1 MLNSLFFRMR
11 FVHWVGISLLL
22 INAFVL
28 TDNTTSKVIQVI
40 IALVILLHD
49 LDEKYFG
56 VNITKK
62 IIKKLEN
69 FNSEQDIDIDTKF
82 ASEYTEMIKQINKFT
97 KKTDEAFLLQN
108 ITQEITTQVNTLN
121 NMAHNLQKAFNE
133 TGDKTLDL
141 EKSTSYIVDESIKN
155 LDFSQDT
162 LNALKNSM
170 DKLLQ
175 TSQIMSN
182 FATQVQLAHESE
194 VELSTSLEN
203 LTRDAE
209 EIKSVLDIISDIA
222 EQTNLLALNAAIEAA
237 RAGEHGRGF
246 AVVAD
251 EVRKLAENTQK
262 SLTAINASISIIVQ
276 NISSAS
282 QQVQS
287 NASGAVKLV
296 EMSDSMKITIDE
308 LRETTQTTYDLS
320 ISDIENSENIKN
332 SAQDALNKI
341 TDTISIAKNNHNM
354 VEQITKSAELITNS
368 TQSMNEKIKEI

>member
-1 MLNSLFFRMR
+1 MR
-11 FVHWVGISLLL
+11 FVHWTGILLLL

-28 TDNTTSKVIQVI
+28 TDNTTSKVVQVV
-40 IALVILLHD
+40 IALVIFLHD

-62 IIKKLEN
+62 INEILEN
-69 FNSEQDIDIDTKF
+69 FNSEQDITIDTKF
-82 ASEYTEMIKQINKFT
+82 ASEYTQMIKQINKFM
-97 KKTDEAFLLQN
+97 KKTDEAFLLQD

-121 NMAHNLQKAFNE
+121 DMAHNLQKAFE
-133 TGDKTLDL
+133 KTGAKTLDL
-141 EKSTSYIVDESIKN
+141 EKSTTHIVDESIKN

-182 FATQVQLAHESE
+182 FAIQIQLTHESE
-194 VELSTSLEN
+194 VELSASLEN

-262 SLTAINASISIIVQ
+262 SLTDINASISIIVQ

-282 QQVQS
+282 QKVQS

-296 EMSDSMKITIDE
+296 EMSNSMKTTIDE
-308 LRETTQTTYDLS
+308 LQETTQTTYDLS
-320 ISDIENSENIKN
+320 INDIENSENIKN

-341 TDTISIAKNNHNM
+341 ADTISIAKNNHNM
-354 VEQITKSAELITNS
+354 VEQITKSAEVIANS
-368 TQSMNEKIKEI
+368 THSMNEKIKEI

>member
-11 FVHWVGISLLL
+11 FVHWVGILLLL
-22 INAFVL
+22 INAFLL
-28 TDNTTSKVIQVI
+28 TDNTTSKVVQVI

-308 LRETTQTTYDLS
+308 LQETTQTTYDLS

-341 TDTISIAKNNHNM
+341 ADTISIAKNNHNM
-354 VEQITKSAELITNS
+354 VEQITKSAEAIANS

>member
-11 FVHWVGISLLL
+11 FVHWIGILLLL

-28 TDNTTSKVIQVI
+28 TDNITSKVVQVV
-40 IALVILLHD
+40 IAVVILLHD

-56 VNITKK
+56 VNITNK
-62 IIKKLEN
+62 INEALEN
-69 FNSEQDIDIDTKF
+69 SSLKQDINIDTKF
-82 ASEYTEMIKQINKFT
+82 SSEYTKIIEQINKF
-97 KKTDEAFLLQN
+97 KKKIDETFLLQDT
-108 ITQEITTQVNTLN
+108 IQEITAQVNTLSN
-121 NMAHNLQKAFNE
+121 TTHDLQKAFEE
-133 TGDKTLDL
+133 TGGKTLDL
-141 EKSTSYIVDESIKN
+141 EKSTTHIVDESIKN
-155 LDFSQDT
+155 LDFSQET

-175 TSQIMSN
+175 TSQVMSN
-182 FATQVQLAHESE
+182 FATQIQLAHESE

-203 LTRDAE
+203 LTRDAQ

-262 SLTAINASISIIVQ
+262 SLTDINASINIIVQ

-282 QQVQS
+282 EKVKS

-308 LRETTQTTYDLS
+308 MQETTQTTYDSS
-320 ISDIENSENIKN
+320 INDIENSENIKN

-341 TDTISIAKNNHNM
+341 ADTISIAKNNHRM
-354 VEQITKSAELITNS
+354 VKQITKSAEAIANS
-368 TQSMNEKIKEI
+368 THSMNEKIREI

>member
-11 FVHWVGISLLL
+11 FVHWTGILLLL

-28 TDNTTSKVIQVI
+28 TDNTTSKVVQVV
-40 IALVILLHD
+40 IALVIFLHD

-62 IIKKLEN
+62 INEILEN
-69 FNSEQDIDIDTKF
+69 FNSEQDITIDTKF
-82 ASEYTEMIKQINKFT
+82 ASEYTQMIKQINKFM
-97 KKTDEAFLLQN
+97 KKTDEAFLLQD

-121 NMAHNLQKAFNE
+121 DMAHNLQKAFE
-133 TGDKTLDL
+133 KTGAKTLDL
-141 EKSTSYIVDESIKN
+141 EKSTTHIVDESIKN

-182 FATQVQLAHESE
+182 FAIQIQLTHESE
-194 VELSTSLEN
+194 VELSASLEN

-262 SLTAINASISIIVQ
+262 SLTDINASISIIVQ

-282 QQVQS
+282 QKVQS

-296 EMSDSMKITIDE
+296 EMSNSMKTTIDE
-308 LRETTQTTYDLS
+308 LQETTQTTYDLS
-320 ISDIENSENIKN
+320 INDIENSENIKN

-341 TDTISIAKNNHNM
+341 ADTISIAKNNHNM
-354 VEQITKSAELITNS
+354 VEQITKSAEVIANS
-368 TQSMNEKIKEI
+368 THSMNEKIKEI